1 MGVFQNRQDRFEIAY
16 RDYADMLYRVA
27 LSYLSDAEDAEDAV
41 HDTFVKFIRH
51 TLPFKDE
58 SYERAWLIRVTVN
71 RCKDMLKKRK
81 NHLTLD
87 YAEDVAQTE
96 NGGSEVLV
104 ALRHLDEKY
113 RLCVELHYLEGFSV
127 EETAVTLGVS
137 VSAVKMRLA
146 RGRQMLKEI
155 LEGEQ

>member
-1 MGVFQNRQDRFEIAY
+1 MVLFQSKQDRFEIAY

-27 LSYLSDAEDAEDAV
+27 LSYLADTEDAEDAV

-71 RCKDMLKKRK
+71 RCKDILKKRR

-96 NGGSEVLV
+96 KGGSEVIN
-104 ALRHLDEKY
+104 ALKDLDEKY

-127 EETAVTLGVS
+127 EETAVTLGIS
-137 VSAVKMRLA
+137 VSAVKMRLS

-155 LEGEQ
+155 LEREQ